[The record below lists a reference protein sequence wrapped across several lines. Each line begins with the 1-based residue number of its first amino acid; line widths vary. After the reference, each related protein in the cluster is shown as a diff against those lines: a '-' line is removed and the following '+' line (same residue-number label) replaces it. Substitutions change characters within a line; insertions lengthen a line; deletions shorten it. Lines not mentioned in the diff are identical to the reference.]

1 MGIINSKIMS
11 NSIHIILT
19 GGTIDSYYEITK
31 DTVVPNR
38 ETVIP
43 GFLESLKSYNLTIEF
58 TTICMKDSREIND
71 EDRKKI
77 VKTIEESK
85 QNKILITHGTYTM
98 PDTARYIK
106 ANLKRND
113 QAIILTGSMIPL
125 IGFCPSDA
133 PYNLGYSIAKL
144 QDLDKG
150 IYVCMN
156 SHVFS
161 PDEITKNLSEGKFTS
176 IYGH

>member
-1 MGIINSKIMS
+1 MRTQ
-11 NSIHIILT
+11 IHIIIT
-19 GGTIDSYYEITK
+19 GGTIDSYYDVTR
-31 DTVVPNR
+31 DTAVPNK

-43 GFLESLKSYNLTIEF
+43 NFIESLKSYDTSFEYTIV
-58 TTICMKDSREIND
+58 CMKDSREIND
-71 EDRKKI
+71 DDRKKI
-77 VKTIEESK
+77 VETIESSK
-85 QNKILITHGTYTM
+85 TDKVLVTHGTYTM

-106 ANLKRND
+106 ANLKRDD
-113 QAIILTGSMIPL
+113 QTVILTASMIPL
-125 IGFCPSDA
+125 QGFSPSDA

-144 QDLDKG
+144 QDLGKG

-161 PDEITKNLSEGKFTS
+161 PEEITKNLSEGRFAS